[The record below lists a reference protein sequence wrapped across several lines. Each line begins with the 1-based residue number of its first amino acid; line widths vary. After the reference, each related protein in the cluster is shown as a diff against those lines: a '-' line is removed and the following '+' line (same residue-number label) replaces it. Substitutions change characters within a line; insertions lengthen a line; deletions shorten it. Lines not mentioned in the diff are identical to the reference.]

1 MNATPGP
8 SAAWFSVK
16 SSNLCLFTLF
26 LFGALLLTPGLVAQA
41 QSPAPPPA
49 PPPAQALARTQAQLA
64 QAQAKVTSIQEEVL
78 GLDREIDAR
87 VDELVAL
94 LKGARDSTESRTE
107 VMTTKKAAIE
117 SLQKLIQAY
126 AQERGRRLGQI
137 QGPGSSANRTDLQ
150 GEVAALDAEINA
162 RVSQVVEL
170 AASMSTREETER
182 YDTYYADFG
191 VAKVEREEY
200 RANQK
205 QISRADQTQTKLAED
220 LEKAI
225 ADLQRQIALVPQRL
239 PRAQQESELA
249 RLQGLLAARQ
259 EDLRAL
265 SYAAPSGGRA
275 FGDREADQ
283 LLRDLHFAQEDVRSL
298 WAQLLAKAN
307 LLSVER
313 QRVRQLEARVNMIA
327 AETSAPPD
335 AP

>member
-1 MNATPGP
+1 MNAAPRPTGPGISP
-8 SAAWFSVK
+8 ISRGWHRVSWF
-16 SSNLCLFTLF
+16 LM
-26 LFGALLLTPGLVAQA
+26 GAFCLVAGPAGLA
-41 QSPAPPPA
+41 QSPAPVPA
-49 PPPAQALARTQAQLA
+49 PAPAQALAQTQAQLA
-64 QAQAKVTSIQEEVL
+64 QAQARVASIQEEVL
-78 GLDREIDAR
+78 ALDREIDAR

-94 LKGARDSTESRTE
+94 LKDARDSTESRTE

-137 QGPGSSANRTDLQ
+137 QGPGSSATRTDLQ

-191 VAKVEREEY
+191 VANVEREEY

-225 ADLQRQIALVPQRL
+225 ADLERQIAVVPQRL

-249 RLQGLLAARQ
+249 RLQGLLDARRA
-259 EDLRAL
+259 DLRAL
-265 SYAAPSGGRA
+265 SYAAPSGGRT
-275 FGDREADQ
+275 FGDREAYQ
-283 LLRDLHFAQEDVRSL
+283 LLRDLHFAQEDVRAL

-313 QRVRQLEARVNMIA
+313 QRARQLEARVNMIA